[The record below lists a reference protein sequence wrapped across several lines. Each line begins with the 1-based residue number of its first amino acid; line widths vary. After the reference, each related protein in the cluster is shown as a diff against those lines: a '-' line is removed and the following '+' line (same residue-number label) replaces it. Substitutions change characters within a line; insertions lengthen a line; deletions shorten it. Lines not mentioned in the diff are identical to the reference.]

1 MLLTRSSFWQCDS
14 PDTLTPNGEYG
25 TAERAQ
31 SRSKRVP
38 SERVYR
44 FLPYSLTV
52 RSLHWPGL
60 SSVCPPSSVL
70 HFSTPGMVGRVLIC
84 FVVAA
89 RPLCEWHWHLS
100 RCFAV
105 DKIKS
110 KPAIAGIVRSV
121 WMCVC
126 LCLSH
131 SLSVCVTQRGPFAA
145 DFFTNG
151 VTNFKQVISACCL
164 WASICARATGETDNE
179 RERVSERATYK
190 EVHNEIY
197 VQYRKR
203 DRQREGEQKN
213 SSLGVNFIGNRRRR
227 ATIIELCLKIYN
239 NSSGLRCDRLE
250 SDNIT
255 LHYSKS

>member
-1 MLLTRSSFWQCDS
+1 MRIKFDAADSQLVLAVRFPRYPIPKWGIWHSWKSSVKI
-14 PDTLTPNGEYG
+14 EEG
-25 TAERAQ
+25 T
-31 SRSKRVP
+31 KRVP
-38 SERVYR
+38 SMRVSR
-44 FLPYSLTV
+44 FLPYSITV

-60 SSVCPPSSVL
+60 SSVRPPSSVL

-179 RERVSERATYK
+179 RERVSEREIFK

-197 VQYRKR
+197 VQYREKDRERER
-203 DRQREGEQKN
+203 DTGRAEE
-213 SSLGVNFIGNRRRR
+213 FIVGR
-227 ATIIELCLKIYN
+227 
-239 NSSGLRCDRLE
+239 
-250 SDNIT
+250 
-255 LHYSKS
+255 